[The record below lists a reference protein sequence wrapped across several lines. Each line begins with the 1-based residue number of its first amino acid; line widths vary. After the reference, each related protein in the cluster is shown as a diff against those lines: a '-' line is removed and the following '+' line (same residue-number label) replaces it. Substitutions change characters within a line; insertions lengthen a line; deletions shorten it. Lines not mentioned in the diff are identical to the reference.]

1 MQLSVNRTDLMNG
14 LSIVTRALPA
24 RTNYPYLEGVMVDA
38 HDNSVTLTASDSN
51 LTIQSVYPAEV
62 KEEGSVILPGRIF
75 TEMIR
80 KLPDGMAEI
89 KVGDNAMAR
98 IKCQASRFNLSGMSS
113 VEFPE
118 IPELKG
124 GIRVEIKQKDLR
136 NMISHV
142 IFAIA
147 NDDTRPVLTGSLLEI
162 RPDELRFVSLDG
174 YRLSL
179 QCLHEKFD
187 LGEEELV
194 RSIVPGKVMNELS
207 KILEDKE
214 DACAIHIENGH
225 VVFIFGNTTVS
236 TVQLAGEYIDYQKI
250 LPTTFKTRAHTERAS
265 LEYAIDR
272 ASLIAREG
280 KNNLIRLRFD
290 ESELTVSSRS
300 EVGDV
305 EDKLPVDMQG
315 DNLDIAFNAKYI
327 TDIIHN
333 VTDDEVFMQFNSN
346 VSPCV
351 IVPEEGDSY
360 YYLILPVRYIQ

>member
-1 MQLSVNRTDLMNG
+1 MQLTVNKTDLMNG
-14 LSIVTRALPA
+14 LSVVTRALPA
-24 RTNYPYLEGVMVDA
+24 RTNMQYLEGVMVDA
-38 HDNSVTLTASDSN
+38 HDGSITLTASDGN
-51 LTIQSVYPAEV
+51 LTIQSVYAAEV

-98 IKCQASRFNLSGMSS
+98 IKCQASRFNLSGMSA

-118 IPELKG
+118 IPQLKAG
-124 GIRVEIKQKDLR
+124 VKVEIRQKDIR

-147 NDDTRPVLTGSLLEI
+147 TDETRPVLTGSLLEI

-179 QCLHEKFD
+179 QCLHEQFD
-187 LGEEELV
+187 LGGKDVV
-194 RSIVPGKVMNELS
+194 RAIVPGKVMNELG

-214 DACAIHIENGH
+214 DNCTIHVENDQI
-225 VVFIFGNTTVS
+225 VFIFGNTTVA

-250 LPTTFKTRAHTERAS
+250 LPTTFKTKAHTERAS

-280 KNNLIRLRFD
+280 KNNLVRFRFD

-300 EVGDV
+300 EGGDV
-305 EDKLPVDMQG
+305 EDKLPVTMQG

-333 VTDDEVFMQFNSN
+333 VPDDEIYLQFNSN

-360 YYLILPVRYIQ
+360 YYLILPVRYFQ